1 MFNTD
6 AESLAAQPLADPI
19 RLDLN
24 FLPERYR
31 GRRLR
36 LTTLRPWLF
45 LLGFSLLLIPSIQ
58 LVGRHLRDLAA
69 VQTAFETV
77 SAALEAYQPLADERT
92 GLESRIASAQAQSS
106 AIEAAYQIINIH
118 RVTWSELVP
127 RILAAVPD
135 GLALTLVNHSAEEVI
150 LEGLATEYGLPSAFA
165 DNLAELPDFRAV
177 IIQSVELLL
186 PEEAPKLELE
196 AEAESPA
203 EPPDLYKFQISLQF
217 PVIEGPEA
225 QPGTQE

>member
-1 MFNTD
+1 MFNSD
-6 AESLAAQPLADPI
+6 AETLSAPAMADPI
-19 RLDLN
+19 SLDLN

-45 LLGFSLLLIPSIQ
+45 LLGFAILSIPSTQ
-58 LVGRHLRDLAA
+58 LLGRNLRELAA

-77 SAALEAYQPLADERT
+77 SAELEAYQPLADERA
-92 GLESRIASAQAQSS
+92 GLEGRIAAAEAQAN

-127 RILAAVPD
+127 RILTAVPD

-150 LEGLATEYGLPSAFA
+150 LEGLEIG
-165 DNLAELPDFRAV
+165 RAHV
-177 IIQSVELLL
+177 
-186 PEEAPKLELE
+186 
-196 AEAESPA
+196 
-203 EPPDLYKFQISLQF
+203 
-217 PVIEGPEA
+217 
-225 QPGTQE
+225 